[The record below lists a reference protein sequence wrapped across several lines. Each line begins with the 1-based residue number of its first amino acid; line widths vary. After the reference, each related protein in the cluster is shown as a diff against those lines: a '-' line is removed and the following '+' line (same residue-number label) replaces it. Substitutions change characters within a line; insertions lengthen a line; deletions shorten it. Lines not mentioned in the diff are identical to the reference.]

1 MSRPDFVTNEDIT
14 RWSENIDNDPLLP
27 DDFRKQPLL
36 REILYAGRWLIER
49 LAQSNCSI
57 ENQARLVY
65 TAGQLSF
72 GNDPWQIHQE
82 MLDDYVNNRIEF
94 EIDYDA

>member
-14 RWSENIDNDPLLP
+14 RWSENIDNDPNLP
-27 DDFRKQPLL
+27 EALRQQPLL
-36 REILYAGRWLIER
+36 REVLYAGLWLGEQ
-49 LAQSNCSI
+49 LEKTDLSI
-57 ENQARLVY
+57 ENQARLRY

-72 GNDPWQIHQE
+72 GKDPWQVHQE
-82 MLDDYVNNRIEF
+82 MWDDYTNNRIEF